1 MKRILLVKI
10 ASNDSILI
18 SHEENQEKHGNFSL
32 NSQYSKYA
40 QQLPLKEIP
49 NLLGG
54 HGNY

>member
-10 ASNDSILI
+10 ASNNSVLI
-18 SHEENQEKHGNFSL
+18 SHEENQEKHGKFSL
-32 NSQYSKYA
+32 HSQSSRYA

-54 HGNY
+54 HENY

>member
-1 MKRILLVKI
+1 MKRILFVKI
-10 ASNDSILI
+10 ASNNSVLI

-32 NSQYSKYA
+32 NSQSPRYA

-49 NLLGG
+49 NLLGC